1 MSRLPFMDDSATTN
15 AAPQRRLGMLEIDAD
30 LVEDVA
36 VLIDADQR
44 GMVLN
49 VAKDLHPADLA
60 QRMGRLSDAQA
71 YKVFAWLFDAQASE
85 VLVELTPIQ
94 RSALLQEIHDER
106 LRVLID
112 ALDTDDAADVLN
124 DMSDAQALDV
134 LPDLEDTHD
143 VAALLEYDEESAG
156 GIMAREF
163 VSVPPTWTLEH
174 VIEAVR
180 AHATDIDDIYSVFVL
195 GDNDRLEGVVSLK
208 DLMLAPA
215 EDPVRTVMHEDF
227 ISVPTDMDREEV
239 ARIMERYDLVSM
251 PVVDS
256 TGGMVGRITI
266 DDVVDVIREEA
277 EEDIQ
282 IMSGGSGIEQ
292 PDDTVWRVSRGRLPW
307 LLVGLFGAGLS
318 GSVIGGFEVAL
329 EQAVVLAMFIP
340 IVTAMGGNAAV
351 QSAAIAVQ
359 GLSSGDL
366 WMGDIGA
373 RILKEMVVAL
383 INGVVL
389 AALLCI
395 AVFVFQLGDVPLLA
409 LTLGVTMLT
418 VILLATTNGAL
429 VPFAL
434 KWLGIDPASAMGP
447 FVTTLNDIIG
457 LTVYFIYATALY
469 LG

>member
-1 MSRLPFMDDSATTN
+1 MPDSLQRPGVLDLDAQLVDDVSV
-15 AAPQRRLGMLEIDAD
+15 
-30 LVEDVA
+30 LVEA
-36 VLIDADQR
+36 GQR

-49 VAKDLHPADLA
+49 LAADLHPADLA
-60 QRMGRLSDAQA
+60 LLMARLPAEQA
-71 YKVFAWLFDAQASE
+71 HTAFSWLPDAQASE
-85 VLVELTPIQ
+85 ILLELSDSQ
-94 RSALLQEIHDER
+94 RRDLLHTLQPER
-106 LRVLID
+106 LRRLID
-112 ALDTDDAADVLN
+112 ALDTDDAADVLS
-124 DMSDAQALDV
+124 DMSDAQALHV
-134 LPDLEDTHD
+134 LPDLADTHD

-163 VSVPPTWTLEH
+163 VSAPPEWTLER

-180 AHATDIDDIYSVFVL
+180 QHASDIDDIYAVFVV
-195 GDNDRLEGVVSLK
+195 GANDQLEGVVSLK

-215 EDPVRTVMHEDF
+215 DRPVHTVMDRDV
-227 ISVPTDMDREEV
+227 ITVGTDMDREEV
-239 ARIMERYDLVSM
+239 ARIMERYDLVSL
-251 PVVDS
+251 PVVDA

-292 PDDTVWRVSRGRLPW
+292 PDDTVWAVSRGRLPW

-329 EQAVVLAMFIP
+329 EQAVVLATFIP
-340 IVTAMGGNAAV
+340 IVTAMGGNVAV

-359 GLSSGDL
+359 GLSSGDI
-366 WMGDIGA
+366 WMDDLGR
-373 RILKEMVVAL
+373 RILKEMGVAL
-383 INGVVL
+383 LNGIVL
-389 AALLCI
+389 SLLLCS
-395 AVFVFQLGDVPLLA
+395 AVAVLNVGHVQLLVATLA
-409 LTLGVTMLT
+409 STMLT
-418 VILLATTNGAL
+418 VILVATTNGAL

-457 LTVYFIYATALY
+457 LSIYFLYATLIY
-469 LG
+469 L

>member
-1 MSRLPFMDDSATTN
+1 MDDSATTN

-49 VAKDLHPADLA
+49 VATDLHPADLA
-60 QRMGRLSDAQA
+60 QLMGRLSDAQA
-71 YKVFAWLFDAQASE
+71 YKVFAWLSDAQASE

-106 LRVLID
+106 LRILID
-112 ALDTDDAADVLN
+112 ALNTDDAADVLN

-163 VSVPPTWTLEH
+163 VAVPPTWTLER
-174 VIEAVR
+174 VIEEVR
-180 AHATDIDDIYSVFVL
+180 AHVTDIDDIYSVFVL
-195 GDNDRLEGVVSLK
+195 NKDDQIEGVVSLK
-208 DLMLAPA
+208 DLMLVPA
-215 EDPVRTVMHEDF
+215 EEPVRTVMDEDF

-292 PDDTVWRVSRGRLPW
+292 PDDTVWRISRGRLPW

-418 VILLATTNGAL
+418 VIVLATTNGAL

>member
-1 MSRLPFMDDSATTN
+1 MNSTPMDRSHVAD
-15 AAPQRRLGMLEIDAD
+15 AAPYKRPGGLEIDAD
-30 LVEDVA
+30 VVEDVA
-36 VLIDADQR
+36 SLVETDQR

-49 VAKDLHPADLA
+49 LIVDLHPADLA
-60 QRMGRLSDAQA
+60 QLMGRLSDEQA
-71 YKVFAWLFDAQASE
+71 YKVFTWLPDEQASD
-85 VLVELTPIQ
+85 VLVELAESQ
-94 RSALLQEIHDER
+94 RTSVFEKVHAER
-106 LRVLID
+106 LRKLID
-112 ALDTDDAADVLN
+112 ALDTDDAADVLS
-124 DMSDAQALDV
+124 DMSDTQALSV

-163 VSVPPTWTLEH
+163 VIVPSTWTLEH
-174 VIEAVR
+174 AVEEVR
-180 AHATDIDDIYSVFVL
+180 AQAADIGDIYSVFVL
-195 GDNDRLEGVVSLK
+195 DEDDRLEGVVSLK

-215 EDPVRTVMHEDF
+215 EDPVHTVMDTDVV
-227 ISVPTDMDREEV
+227 SVPTDMDREEV
-239 ARIMERYDLVSM
+239 ARTMERYDLVSM

-266 DDVVDVIREEA
+266 DDIVDVIREEA

-282 IMSGGSGIEQ
+282 IMSGGSGTER
-292 PDDTVWRVSRGRLPW
+292 PDDTVWRISRGRLPW
-307 LLVGLFGAGLS
+307 LLVGLVGAGLS

-329 EQAVVLAMFIP
+329 EQAVVLAIFIP

-359 GLSSGDL
+359 GLSSGDI

-383 INGVVL
+383 INGLVL
-389 AALLCI
+389 AALLCT
-395 AVFVFQLGDVPLLA
+395 AVVGFGLGEVYLLA
-409 LTLGVTMLT
+409 LTLGLTMLT

-457 LTVYFIYATALY
+457 LTVYFIYATTLY

>member
-1 MSRLPFMDDSATTN
+1 MPDPTLRPGALDLDPQLVDDISV
-15 AAPQRRLGMLEIDAD
+15 
-30 LVEDVA
+30 LVEA
-36 VLIDADQR
+36 GQR

-49 VAKDLHPADLA
+49 LAADLHPADLA
-60 QRMGRLSDAQA
+60 LLMGRLSDARA
-71 YKVFAWLFDAQASE
+71 YSVFAWLPDEKASE
-85 VLVELTPIQ
+85 ILLELSDSQ
-94 RSALLQEIHDER
+94 RRELLQNLRPER
-106 LRVLID
+106 LRRLVD

-124 DMSDAQALDV
+124 DMSDAQALNV

-163 VSVPPTWTLEH
+163 VSVPPEWTLER

-180 AHATDIDDIYSVFVL
+180 QHAADIDDIYAVFVV
-195 GDNDRLEGVVSLK
+195 GVSDQLEGVVSLK

-215 EDPVRTVMHEDF
+215 DRPVHTVMDTEV
-227 ISVPTDMDREEV
+227 ITVGTDMDREEV
-239 ARIMERYDLVSM
+239 ARVMERYDLVSL
-251 PVVDS
+251 PVVDA

-292 PDDTVWRVSRGRLPW
+292 PDDTVWAVSRGRLPW

-329 EQAVVLAMFIP
+329 EQAVVLATFIP

-359 GLSSGDL
+359 GLSSGDI
-366 WMGDIGA
+366 WMDDIG
-373 RILKEMVVAL
+373 RRVLKEMTVAL
-383 INGVVL
+383 LNGLVL
-389 AALLCI
+389 ATLLCVTI
-395 AVFVFQLGDVPLLA
+395 AVIGLGDVQLLVA
-409 LTLGVTMLT
+409 TLAATMLT
-418 VILLATTNGAL
+418 VIVLATTNGAL
-429 VPFAL
+429 VPFVL

-457 LTVYFIYATALY
+457 LTIYFMYATLIY
-469 LG
+469 L

>member
-1 MSRLPFMDDSATTN
+1 MPDSASRPGVLDID
-15 AAPQRRLGMLEIDAD
+15 PQF
-30 LVEDVA
+30 VEDIS
-36 VLIDADQR
+36 VLVDAGQR

-49 VAKDLHPADLA
+49 LAADLHPADLA
-60 QRMGRLSDAQA
+60 LLMGRLPDEQA
-71 YKVFAWLFDAQASE
+71 HIMFAWLPDAQASDI
-85 VLVELTPIQ
+85 LIELTDSQ
-94 RSALLQEIHDER
+94 RRQLFREIPPER
-106 LRVLID
+106 LRHLVD
-112 ALDTDDAADVLN
+112 ALDTDDAADVLS
-124 DMSDAQALDV
+124 DMSDAQALHV

-163 VSVPPTWTLEH
+163 VAVPPSWSLEH

-180 AHATDIDDIYSVFVL
+180 QHATDIDDIYAVFVV
-195 GDNDRLEGVVSLK
+195 GEHDKLEGVVSLK
-208 DLMLAPA
+208 DLLLAPA
-215 EDPVRTVMHEDF
+215 DQPVRTVMQ
-227 ISVPTDMDREEV
+227 TDVVTVETDIDREEV
-239 ARIMERYDLVSM
+239 ARIMERYDLVSL
-251 PVVDS
+251 PVIDS

-277 EEDIQ
+277 EEDMQ

-292 PDDTVWRVSRGRLPW
+292 PDDTVWTVSRGRLPW
-307 LLVGLFGAGLS
+307 LLIGLFGAGLS

-329 EQAVVLAMFIP
+329 EQAVVLATFIP

-366 WMGDIGA
+366 WMGDIGK
-373 RILKEMVVAL
+373 RVLKEMVIACV
-383 INGVVL
+383 NGLVL
-389 AALLCI
+389 ASLLC
-395 AVFVFQLGDVPLLA
+395 AVIFIMGLGEVHLLMA
-409 LTLGVTMLT
+409 TLGCTMLT

-434 KWLGIDPASAMGP
+434 KRLGIDPASAMGP

-457 LTVYFIYATALY
+457 LTVYFMYATLIY
-469 LG
+469 L

>member
-1 MSRLPFMDDSATTN
+1 MPDSSSRP
-15 AAPQRRLGMLEIDAD
+15 GVLEIDAQFVD
-30 LVEDVA
+30 DISVLV
-36 VLIDADQR
+36 DAEQR

-49 VAKDLHPADLA
+49 LAADLHPADLA
-60 QRMGRLSDAQA
+60 LLMGRLPEAQA
-71 YKVFAWLFDAQASE
+71 HTMFAWLPDAQSSE
-85 VLVELTPIQ
+85 ILIELSDSQ
-94 RSALLQEIHDER
+94 RRDLLRAINPER
-106 LRVLID
+106 LRRLID
-112 ALDTDDAADVLN
+112 ALDTDDAADVLS
-124 DMSDAQALDV
+124 DMSDAQALHV
-134 LPDLEDTHD
+134 LSDLEDTHD

-163 VSVPPTWTLEH
+163 VSVPPSWPLDR

-180 AHATDIDDIYSVFVL
+180 QHAEAIDDIYAVFVV
-195 GDNDRLEGVVSLK
+195 NDHDQLQGVVSLK

-215 EDPVRTVMHEDF
+215 DQPVHTVMDSE
-227 ISVPTDMDREEV
+227 VVTVETDMDREEV
-239 ARIMERYDLVSM
+239 ARIMERYDLVSL
-251 PVVDS
+251 PVVDA

-292 PDDTVWRVSRGRLPW
+292 PDDTVWAVSRGRLPW

-329 EQAVVLAMFIP
+329 EQAVVLATFIP

-366 WMGDIGA
+366 WMDDIG
-373 RILKEMVVAL
+373 RRVLKEMTVAL
-383 INGVVL
+383 LNGLIL

-395 AVFVFQLGDVPLLA
+395 TIAVLGLGNVQLLVA
-409 LTLGVTMLT
+409 TLGCTMLT

-429 VPFAL
+429 VPFVL
-434 KWLGIDPASAMGP
+434 KRLGIDPASAMGP

-457 LTVYFIYATALY
+457 LTVYFMYATLIY
-469 LG
+469 L

>member
-1 MSRLPFMDDSATTN
+1 MNRPATTE
-15 AAPQRRLGMLEIDAD
+15 APSQRRLGMLEIDAD
-30 LVEDVA
+30 FVEDVA
-36 VLIDADQR
+36 VLVDADQH

-49 VAKDLHPADLA
+49 LTSDLHPADLA
-60 QRMGRLSDAQA
+60 QLLGRLSEEQA
-71 YKVFAWLFDAQASE
+71 YKVFAWLPDAQASD
-85 VLVELTPIQ
+85 VLVELTDGQ
-94 RSALLQEIHDER
+94 RTAVLQDLQAAR

-124 DMSDAQALDV
+124 DMSDAQALGV

-143 VAALLEYDEESAG
+143 VAVLLEYDEESAG

-409 LTLGVTMLT
+409 LTLGATMLT
-418 VILLATTNGAL
+418 VIVLATTNGAL

-457 LTVYFIYATALY
+457 LTVYFIYATTLY